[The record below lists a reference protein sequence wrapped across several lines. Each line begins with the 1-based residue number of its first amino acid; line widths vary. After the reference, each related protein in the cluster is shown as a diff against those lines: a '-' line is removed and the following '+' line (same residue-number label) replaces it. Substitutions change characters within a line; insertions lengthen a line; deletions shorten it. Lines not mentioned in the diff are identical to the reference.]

1 MEVAKEQVISL
12 YSHLCL
18 EWRST
23 DQVLTWRPVSLLNS
37 KLTDQSVASTEMFS
51 SSSLY
56 QKRGKH
62 LLVYPGVMFP
72 SQLINK
78 NPCLMQ
84 SQSHDPKKLMQYPI
98 PRKAVVRW

>member
-1 MEVAKEQVISL
+1 MMEVAKEQVILL

-23 DQVLTWRPVSLLNS
+23 DT
-37 KLTDQSVASTEMFS
+37 STEFS
-51 SSSLY
+51 SASLY

-78 NPCLMQ
+78 NPCLLQ
-84 SQSHDPKKLMQYPI
+84 SQS
-98 PRKAVVRW
+98 